1 MEPKSTGSPGF
12 VGSLRVLGD
21 SILASVQDR
30 IGLAALELQEE
41 KFRLVQIFFWIGAV
55 LVAGAMAM
63 TFASLVLVY
72 LFWESA
78 RLAVLGGLALLYGG
92 VLIAA
97 MIAFRRCLARQPK
110 LLAGTLEELKEDRE
124 CIRMKN

>member
-1 MEPKSTGSPGF
+1 MEPKPTGSQGF

-41 KFRLVQIFFWIGAV
+41 KFRLVQIFLWIGAI
-55 LVAGAMAM
+55 LIAGAMTI
-63 TFASLVLVY
+63 TFASLALVY

-92 VLIAA
+92 LLVAA
-97 MIAFRRCLARQPK
+97 IIAFRRCLARQPQ
-110 LLAGTLEELKEDRE
+110 LLAGTLQELKEDRE